1 MMQGEWRLRLA
12 RWLAPIPEELP
23 VDTVLTAAPP
33 DTWVK
38 DAWAQVCEQFALR
51 MLVLAEQLRPA
62 LDQLEGDEDDPD
74 RLQWLYHVD
83 HGLSRM
89 RRAARDLRV
98 LAGYDAEE
106 MAGNSSSLL
115 DVIRAAASAIEHYGR
130 VSVGPVVE
138 LAVLAYAADDIASL
152 LAVLAD
158 NGTRYSP
165 SVVRI
170 SAHLLGDGGVM
181 VRVEDS
187 GIGLEPDRLAAVN
200 ATLAGPV
207 PEVGAYTG
215 RHTGFPVAHR
225 LARKHDMEVRLA
237 CRPAGRAG
245 AGGASGT
252 IAMVTIP
259 ASLVC
264 EIPDRMPADPTAPR
278 DGAARDGAPRNG
290 APRDGAPRDGAPRN
304 GAPRD
309 GAPRDGAHPARGAS
323 GRPTEHQPAD
333 PPPPAWP
340 VPVAEAVTD
349 GTRPPVAE
357 AVTDR
362 TGPPVTR
369 NGLPRREPGSARNA
383 VLGSRPVPDR
393 GGAPDPASAG
403 QSFAVDVAA
412 FTSSTPD
419 SGGSVQ
425 SGAGNERA
433 DVAEGRMP

>member
-1 MMQGEWRLRLA
+1 MTQGEWRLRLA
-12 RWLAPIPEELP
+12 RWLAPTAVDVP
-23 VDTVLTAAPP
+23 VDTFLSDASP

-74 RLQWLYHVD
+74 RLQWLYQVD

-98 LAGYDAEE
+98 LAGYDSEE
-106 MAGNSSSLL
+106 MVGHSSSLL

-165 SVVRI
+165 GAVSI
-170 SAHLLGDGGVM
+170 SAYLLGDGGVM
-181 VRVEDS
+181 VRVEDA
-187 GIGLEPDRLAAVN
+187 GIGLEPDRLTAVN
-200 ATLAGPV
+200 AALAGPV

-225 LARKHDMEVRLA
+225 LARKHDLQVRLA
-237 CRPAGRAG
+237 CRPAALG

-252 IAMVTIP
+252 VAMVTIP

-264 EIPDRMPADPTAPR
+264 EIPDPAPGDPAPR
-278 DGAARDGAPRNG
+278 REAVSP
-290 APRDGAPRDGAPRN
+290 PRDALRRPAEPRAID
-304 GAPRD
+304 
-309 GAPRDGAHPARGAS
+309 PA
-323 GRPTEHQPAD
+323 
-333 PPPPAWP
+333 PPAWP
-340 VPVAEAVTD
+340 VPVATVPTD
-349 GTRPPVAE
+349 P
-357 AVTDR
+357 

-369 NGLPRREPGSARNA
+369 NGLPRRAPGSARNA
-383 VLGSRPVPDR
+383 VLAGRPAPDR
-393 GGAPDPASAG
+393 RGTPDPAEAG
-403 QSFAVDVAA
+403 RSFAVDVAA
-412 FTSSTPD
+412 FAAATPD
-419 SGGSVQ
+419 SGRSVAG
-425 SGAGNERA
+425 GAAGERPE
-433 DVAEGRMP
+433 VAEGQMP

>member
-1 MMQGEWRLRLA
+1 MMQREWRLRVA
-12 RWLAPIPEELP
+12 RWLAPTPDDEPLEVTLP
-23 VDTVLTAAPP
+23 VAPP
-33 DTWVK
+33 TDAWVK
-38 DAWAQVCEQFALR
+38 DAAWAQVCEQFALR

-106 MAGNSSSLL
+106 IAGHSSSLL
-115 DVIRAAASAIEHYGR
+115 DVIRAAASAIEHYDR

-170 SAHLLGDGGVM
+170 SAHLIADGSVMIRIEDGGI
-181 VRVEDS
+181 
-187 GIGLEPDRLAAVN
+187 GIDPDRLAAVN

-207 PEVGAYTG
+207 PEVGVHTG

-225 LARKHDMEVRLA
+225 LARKHSLEVRLA
-237 CRPAGRAG
+237 CRPAGQ
-245 AGGASGT
+245 GASGT

-264 EIPDRMPADPTAPR
+264 ELPEPAPVDPAPPR
-278 DGAARDGAPRNG
+278 DGVPPTRASMRPPESHRS
-290 APRDGAPRDGAPRN
+290 PPVWPM
-304 GAPRD
+304 
-309 GAPRDGAHPARGAS
+309 PAS
-323 GRPTEHQPAD
+323 
-333 PPPPAWP
+333 
-340 VPVAEAVTD
+340 EAVPAA
-349 GTRPPVAE
+349 GAVPALE
-357 AVTDR
+357 AVPDR
-362 TGPPVTR
+362 SGPPVTR
-369 NGLPRREPGSARNA
+369 NGLPRREPGSARKA
-383 VLGSRPVPDR
+383 VLGDRFVPDR
-393 GGAPDPASAG
+393 RAVPDPAAAG
-403 QSFAVDVAA
+403 QSFATEVAV
-412 FTSSTPD
+412 FTSGSPD
-419 SGGSVQ
+419 IGRSVPGDAGGDHQ
-425 SGAGNERA
+425 
-433 DVAEGRMP
+433 DVAEGQMS

>member
-1 MMQGEWRLRLA
+1 MRASEGGYAIAGEVDTMIQGEWRLRVA
-12 RWLAPIPEELP
+12 RWLVPTLDDVP
-23 VDTVLTAAPP
+23 VETVLSAAPT

-51 MLVLAEQLRPA
+51 VLVLAEQLRPA

-106 MAGNSSSLL
+106 IAGHSSSLL
-115 DVIRAAASAIEHYGR
+115 EVIRAAASAIEHYGR

-138 LAVLAYAADDIASL
+138 LAVMAYAADDIASV
-152 LAVLAD
+152 LAVLTD
-158 NGTRYSP
+158 NATRYSP

-181 VRVEDS
+181 VRIEDA
-187 GIGLEPDRLAAVN
+187 GIGIEPDRLTAVN

-207 PEVGAYTG
+207 PEVGVYTG

-225 LARKHDMEVRLA
+225 LARKHGLEVRLA
-237 CRPAGRAG
+237 CRPAGRGA

-252 IAMVTIP
+252 IAMVTVP

-264 EIPDRMPADPTAPR
+264 EIPERAPVDPTP
-278 DGAARDGAPRNG
+278 PRNG
-290 APRDGAPRDGAPRN
+290 VPPT
-304 GAPRD
+304 
-309 GAPRDGAHPARGAS
+309 RGVS
-323 GRPTEHQPAD
+323 KHPTEGHPSGHEPPGPQPSG
-333 PPPPAWP
+333 PQPPPAWP
-340 VPVAEAVTD
+340 VQAAEVVTE
-349 GTRPPVAE
+349 RP
-357 AVTDR
+357 
-362 TGPPVTR
+362 GPPVTR

-383 VLGSRPVPDR
+383 VLRDRPVPDR
-393 GGAPDPASAG
+393 SDTPDPAVAG

-412 FTSSTPD
+412 FSSGSPD
-419 SGGSVQ
+419 SGRSVP
-425 SGAGNERA
+425 SGAGDEHQE
-433 DVAEGRMP
+433 VAEGQMQ